1 MKNYGDR
8 ATSDTLDTNKVL
20 VEKIRV
26 QFLNGLDHQL
36 AEQLLVSVEEL
47 GVEGSLGAL
56 QKHISAGQMV
66 IAVDLDLEVFQFF

>member
-1 MKNYGDR
+1 MKNYGNW
-8 ATSDTLDTNKVL
+8 ATSDTFDSDKVL
-20 VEKIRV
+20 IKEVGV

-36 AEQLLVSVEEL
+36 TEQLLVSIKEL

-56 QKHISAGQMV
+56 QKHVSAGKMV